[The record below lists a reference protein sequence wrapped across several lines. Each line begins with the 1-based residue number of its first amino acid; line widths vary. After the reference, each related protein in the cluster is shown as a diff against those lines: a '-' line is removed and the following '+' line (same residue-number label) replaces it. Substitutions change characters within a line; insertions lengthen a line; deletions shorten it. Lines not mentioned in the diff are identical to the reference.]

1 MPAGPLASSQL
12 DHPCRAWDAS
22 TLWSRSGWRLRI
34 PGEVIDEAL
43 SWFARQPAGDDF
55 FESFEF
61 QPKKQPALAR
71 FGLELRQRLFQL
83 EGVCWIRRLDDW
95 RLSGDEQ
102 RFLFLALGLA
112 MGNALTPYGRLY
124 AVEDR
129 GVDYTRMAVP
139 VSATAAATG
148 FHTDSSSV
156 DTLPDIVG
164 LLCEEPSTLGGESLI
179 TNALRAYRD
188 LYSRMPEAIAIL
200 EQEFI
205 RDVVTPGRE
214 RTHSNLLRNRFPI
227 FSGRG
232 HSRTFRYMRYWIE
245 QGQERA
251 GLPLSKEQVSALD
264 ALDGLLAAPEH
275 AVQFR
280 LERGDMLFVDNRTV
294 AHNRLAYQNSPGTH
308 RRLQRMWIE
317 TSPTCAHSLP
327 ASSPSQSTQPSLS
340 NLATSIRRSG
350 ADH

>member
-1 MPAGPLASSQL
+1 MPAGSLGSSQL
-12 DHPCRAWDAS
+12 GHPCRAWDAS
-22 TLWSRSGWRLRI
+22 TLWSRSGWRMRL

-43 SWFARQPAGDDF
+43 SWFARQSSEDDF
-55 FESFEF
+55 LESFEF
-61 QPKKQPALAR
+61 EPAEQPALAR

-102 RFLFLALGLA
+102 RFLYLALGLA

-124 AVEDR
+124 SVEDR

-179 TNALRAYRD
+179 TNALRAHRD
-188 LYSRMPEAIAIL
+188 LCLKVPEAIAIL

-232 HSRTFRYMRYWIE
+232 RSRTFRYMRYWIE

-251 GLPLSKEQVSALD
+251 GLPLSEEQVSALD
-264 ALDGLLAAPEH
+264 TLDGLLASPEH
-275 AVQFR
+275 VVQFR

-294 AHNRLAYQNSPGTH
+294 AHNRLAYRDAPGTR

-317 TSPTCAHSLP
+317 ASPVSAHSLP
-327 ASSPSQSTQPSLS
+327 AYSPALSSQPSLS
-340 NLATSIRRSG
+340 NLATSVRRSRT
-350 ADH
+350 DH